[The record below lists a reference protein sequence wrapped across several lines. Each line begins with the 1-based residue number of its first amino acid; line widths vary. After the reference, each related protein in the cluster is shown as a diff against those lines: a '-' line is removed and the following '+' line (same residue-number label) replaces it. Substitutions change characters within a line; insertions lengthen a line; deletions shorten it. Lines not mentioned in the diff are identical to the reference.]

1 MSSIPPALN
10 HTPCTIRRLRHSPP
24 YAQCQRCGLLARRV
38 WEVSRTAIDDVDLEH
53 PVLLLVTVSVHR
65 CASCSRYFRTQPP
78 FLRKNA
84 VYAERV
90 REKAVLSVYED
101 GMPFR
106 WAAKRL
112 ARDFWVKPSEAMI
125 RRWCGEFAEGVDF
138 EGDYQRWVVEE
149 FSGILCV
156 DEVYQDKL
164 ALLCWPSILPATMVL
179 ATGWWA
185 TS

>member
-1 MSSIPPALN
+1 VSTIPPLVN
-10 HTPCTIRRLRHSPP
+10 QTPCTIRHVRHSLPV
-24 YAQCQRCGLLARRV
+24 ADCERCNKPALRV
-38 WEVSRTAIDDVDLEH
+38 WEASRSAIDIDLDH

-65 CASCSRYFRTQPP
+65 CPGCPRYFRAQPP

-90 REKAVLSVYED
+90 REKAVCSVYED

-106 WAAKRL
+106 RVTRRL

-125 RRWCGEFAEGVDF
+125 RRWCRDYADGLDF
-138 EGDYQRWVVEE
+138 ESDYQRWVVEE

-156 DEVYQDKL
+156 DEVYQDRL
-164 ALLCWPSILPATMVL
+164 A
-179 ATGWWA
+179 GG
-185 TS
+185 